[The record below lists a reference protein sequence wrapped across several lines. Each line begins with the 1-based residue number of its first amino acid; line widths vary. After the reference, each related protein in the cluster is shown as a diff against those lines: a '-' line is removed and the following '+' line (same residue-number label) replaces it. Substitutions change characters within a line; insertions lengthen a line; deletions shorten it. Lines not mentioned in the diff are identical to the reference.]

1 MITILLLAA
10 GSSTRMGRSKQL
22 LSVAEEP
29 LLLTSARAALQSVAN
44 DVVVVLGANEKQH
57 RLLIEPLPLTIVH
70 HTNWSLG
77 MGSSLKAGLNYI
89 LKSEPLVQAVLVM
102 VCDQPLISPGHLT
115 AIIRHYQQNKD
126 AIVASTYAGMA
137 GVPALFDHSLF
148 PLLLSLPDDQ
158 GARKIIQQKEE
169 LVGTVDFTGGAIDLD
184 TPEDFIRY
192 TGREL

>member
-10 GSSTRMGRSKQL
+10 GASTRMGQSKQL
-22 LSVAEEP
+22 LAVADEP
-29 LLLTSARAALQSVAN
+29 LLLTSSRAAVQSAA
-44 DVVVVLGANEKQH
+44 DQVVVVLGANEQLH
-57 RLLIEPLPLTIVH
+57 RAVIEPLPVAIVYH
-70 HTNWSLG
+70 ENWQLG

-102 VCDQPLISPGHLT
+102 VCDQPMISSVHLT

-158 GARKIIQQKEE
+158 GARKIIQQKKE
-169 LVGTVDFTGGAIDLD
+169 LVGTVGFTGGAIDLD
-184 TPEDFIRY
+184 TPEDFRRL